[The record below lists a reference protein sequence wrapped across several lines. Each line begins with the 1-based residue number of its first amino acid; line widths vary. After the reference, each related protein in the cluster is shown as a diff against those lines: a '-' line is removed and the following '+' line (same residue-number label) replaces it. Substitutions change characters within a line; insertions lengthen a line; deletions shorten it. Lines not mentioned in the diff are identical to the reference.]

1 MDQKQREHQGHVS
14 HFWQFIRF
22 EKKLDPWC
30 DLVNKKAFPLKYLIL
45 PRRIILSDLIK
56 KYWFLVGL
64 LFVFAITVMDSSE
77 TVSSIGR
84 WLKMHRG
91 PDFVI
96 VLIFFFS
103 GLILDARQIKSGIM
117 DAKGIIAALIVIFL
131 VAPVIAALFG
141 AIPID
146 TGIVIGIFLVAV
158 MPTTLSSGVVMT
170 GAAGGN
176 MAQAL
181 VITILANGLA
191 VFTIPVML
199 SLLLRLV
206 GGSAVVYIDKPAI
219 MIKLGCYVLLPL
231 CLGLTIKLLAKSL
244 IDRVGYRLQMLNQLL
259 ILAMVWMA
267 MSQARDTIVS
277 GGASVG
283 IIFLLV
289 FSFHGILLAA
299 AGIFTGYLKLGKG
312 RRESVIFMGGQKT
325 LPLSII
331 LQVSL
336 FPQYGLA
343 LVVCVLHHLIHLLMD
358 GYLVGKLKA

>member
-1 MDQKQREHQGHVS
+1 VYR
-14 HFWQFIRF
+14 
-22 EKKLDPWC
+22 
-30 DLVNKKAFPLKYLIL
+30 
-45 PRRIILSDLIK
+45 LIK
-56 KYWFLVGL
+56 KHWFLIGL
-64 LFVFAITVMDSSE
+64 LLVFVVTVADVSE
-77 TVSSIGR
+77 TVSSVGR

-91 PDFVI
+91 PDVVI

-103 GLILDARQIKSGIM
+103 GLILDARQIKSGIL
-117 DAKGIIAALIVIFL
+117 DAKGIIAALVIIFL

-141 AIPID
+141 AIPVD
-146 TGIVIGIFLVAV
+146 TGVLIGIFLVAV

-191 VFTIPVML
+191 VFTIPVVL
-199 SLLLRLV
+199 SLLLNLV
-206 GGSAVVYIDKPAI
+206 GGSTVVVIDKLAI
-219 MIKLGCYVLLPL
+219 VIKLGCYVLLPL
-231 CLGLTIKLLAKSL
+231 CFGLTIKLLTKSL
-244 IDRVGYRLQMLNQLL
+244 MDRLVYRLQMLNQLL
-259 ILAMVWMA
+259 VLAIVWMA
-267 MSQARDTIVS
+267 MSQAKDAIIS
-277 GGASVG
+277 GGSSMG

-289 FSFHGILLAA
+289 SGFHGMLLAA
-299 AGIFTGYLKLGKG
+299 AGLFAGCLKLGKG

-358 GYLVGKLKA
+358 GYLVGKLK

>member
-1 MDQKQREHQGHVS
+1 M
-14 HFWQFIRF
+14 
-22 EKKLDPWC
+22 
-30 DLVNKKAFPLKYLIL
+30 
-45 PRRIILSDLIK
+45 
-56 KYWFLVGL
+56 GL
-64 LFVFAITVMDSSE
+64 LLVFAVTVADASE
-77 TVSSIGR
+77 TISSIGR

-91 PDFVI
+91 PEVVI

-103 GLILDARQIKSGIM
+103 GLILDARQIKSGVM
-117 DAKGIIAALIVIFL
+117 DIKGIVAALIVIFL
-131 VAPVIAALFG
+131 VAPVIGALFG
-141 AIPID
+141 AIPMD
-146 TGIVIGIFLVAV
+146 TGVLIGIFLVAV

-191 VFTIPVML
+191 VFTIPVVL

-206 GGSAVVYIDKPAI
+206 GGSAIVYIDKLAI
-219 MIKLGCYVLLPL
+219 MIKLGFYVLLPL
-231 CLGLTIKLLAKSL
+231 CFGLTIKLLTKSL
-244 IDRVGYRLQMLNQLL
+244 MDRVVYRLQMLNQLL
-259 ILAMVWMA
+259 VLAIVWMA
-267 MSQARDTIVS
+267 MSQARGTILNS
-277 GGASVG
+277 SASVG
-283 IIFLLV
+283 IVLLLV
-289 FSFHGILLAA
+289 FGFHGLLLVA
-299 AGIFTGYLKLGKG
+299 AGIFAGCLKLGKG

-358 GYLVGKLKA
+358 GYLVGRLKA

>member
-1 MDQKQREHQGHVS
+1 MS
-14 HFWQFIRF
+14 
-22 EKKLDPWC
+22 
-30 DLVNKKAFPLKYLIL
+30 DLV
-45 PRRIILSDLIK
+45 K
-56 KYWFLVGL
+56 KYWFLIGL
-64 LFVFAITVMDSSE
+64 LLVFIVTVADASE

-91 PDFVI
+91 PDAVI

-103 GLILDARQIKSGIM
+103 GLILNARQIRSGVM
-117 DAKGIIAALIVIFL
+117 DLKGIVAALIIIFL
-131 VAPVIAALFG
+131 VAPVIGALFG
-141 AIPID
+141 AIPMD
-146 TGIVIGIFLVAV
+146 TGVIIGIFLVAV

-191 VFTIPVML
+191 VFTIPVVL
-199 SLLLRLV
+199 SLLLNLV
-206 GGSAVVYIDKPAI
+206 GGSTVVVIDKPAI
-219 MIKLGCYVLLPL
+219 MIKIGFYVLLPL
-231 CLGLTIKLLAKSL
+231 CTGLAIKIYAESFM
-244 IDRVGYRLQMLNQLL
+244 DRFVHGLQMLNQFL
-259 ILAMVWMA
+259 ILAIVWMA
-267 MSQARDTIVS
+267 MSQARDAILNS
-277 GGASVG
+277 GALVG

-289 FSFHGILLAA
+289 FSFHGILLAV
-299 AGIFTGYLKLGKG
+299 AGIFTGFLKLGKG

-343 LVVCVLHHLIHLLMD
+343 LVVCVLHHMIHLLMD
-358 GYLVGKLKA
+358 GYLVGRLK